1 MNKKIAL
8 LIAAIVAATSF
19 QISFADEYDRR
30 ADAADEIIV
39 SASSDAGEK
48 QSDELMQSPDPDTT
62 AQRRLPIRAQ
72 SLRQLPRRLRTQA
85 RSRKPQTDL
94 RQRRRRERSRARRP
108 SLTAFG
114 RASARTLRA

>member
-30 ADAADEIIV
+30 ADAADEILV
-39 SASSDAGEK
+39 SASSDAGKK

-62 AQRRLPIRAQ
+62 AQPEATTGGGAYSGGVSRFERRACDNSRGVSGRKRGAG
-72 SLRQLPRRLRTQA
+72 SHRQT
-85 RSRKPQTDL
+85 
-94 RQRRRRERSRARRP
+94 
-108 SLTAFG
+108 
-114 RASARTLRA
+114 